1 MTTAG
6 FQLLRMQENGSSNP
20 PVVTGICDLNK
31 SRARH
36 RSSLKLGSRL
46 KYLNLLLL
54 LPAKTSGKL
63 KSNEGLTKTSYLA
76 RLDVVICVNNR
87 ENVLVTATGREPTT
101 T

>member
-6 FQLLRMQENGSSNP
+6 FQLLRMQENDSSNP

-54 LPAKTSGKL
+54 PAKTSGKL

-76 RLDVVICVNNR
+76 RLVVVICVNNR

>member
-54 LPAKTSGKL
+54 PAKTSGKL
-63 KSNEGLTKTSYLA
+63 KSNEGLIKTSYLA
-76 RLDVVICVNNR
+76 RLVVVICVNNR

>member
-1 MTTAG
+1 M
-6 FQLLRMQENGSSNP
+6 
-20 PVVTGICDLNK
+20 VTGICDLNK

-54 LPAKTSGKL
+54 PAKTSGKL

-76 RLDVVICVNNR
+76 RLVVVICVNNR